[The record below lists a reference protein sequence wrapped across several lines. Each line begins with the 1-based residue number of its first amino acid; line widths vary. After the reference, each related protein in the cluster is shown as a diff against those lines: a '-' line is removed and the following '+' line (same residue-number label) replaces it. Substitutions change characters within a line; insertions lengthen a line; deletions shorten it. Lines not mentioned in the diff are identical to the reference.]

1 MRQNLPVFNQEYL
14 FPEGE
19 TLVSAT
25 DLKGRITYCNP
36 AFVRVSGFAREELLG
51 QPHNIIRH
59 PDMPSEAFRDLWATI
74 QSGEPWSAL
83 VKNRRKDGSYYWVM
97 ANVTPIIEH
106 GRVNGYMSVRT
117 RPSREEVQEAEEL
130 YARMRAE
137 QAEDRVRTVLRQGHV
152 VQHSLLGRVRSVLAV
167 SLSAWVKFTP
177 VLVGLVSAAAGL
189 AAGGALGSPAG
200 YAVLAGAA
208 AIGAAAG
215 WGLRA
220 RVVQPLR
227 TMLEAANRMA
237 AGDLSQRLD
246 INRRD
251 EVGRLQ
257 QALSQLN
264 VNLQAVVGDVRQ
276 EVEGI
281 HLASAEIAA
290 GNLDLSGR
298 TETQAGQLQQ
308 TATSLEQIT
317 GNVHQSAEAARQ
329 AAQAAAETTS
339 MAERGQQAVRE
350 AVAHMDEIARAS
362 GRISE
367 IIGVIDGI
375 SFQTNLLA
383 LNAAVEA
390 ARAGEQGKG
399 FAVVAGEVRALAQRT
414 QVAAGE
420 IKKLIDDTAAKVAQG
435 STLVQQNGELMQAT
449 LAAVQ
454 RVNDL
459 IRNISEASQEQ
470 SRGLTDINQSV
481 GTLDDLTQQNAAM
494 VEQLSAAAASLRN
507 QAEVVADAVR
517 IFRLTVSPAAT

>member
-1 MRQNLPVFNQEYL
+1 MRQNLPVTAEEFIY
-14 FPEGE
+14 PEGE
-19 TLVSAT
+19 TLVSTT

-36 AFVRVSGFAREELLG
+36 AFVRVSGYAREELIG
-51 QPHNIIRH
+51 QPHNLIRH
-59 PDMPSEAFRDLWATI
+59 PDMPPEAYRDLWATI
-74 QSGEPWSAL
+74 QSGRPWSAM
-83 VKNRRKDGSYYWVM
+83 VKNRRKDGGFYWVM
-97 ANVTPIIEH
+97 ANVTPVVEG

-117 RPSREEVQEAEEL
+117 RPTRAQVASAEQL
-130 YARMRAE
+130 YARMRGERA
-137 QAEDRVRTVLRQGHV
+137 AGRLLTVLRQGRV
-152 VQHSLLGRVRSVLAV
+152 VRATWAGRLREAMTLSLGSWALLLPTAGALA
-167 SLSAWVKFTP
+167 
-177 VLVGLVSAAAGL
+177 SAAAGL
-189 AAGGALGSPAG
+189 WAGGRLDASPMS
-200 YAVLAGAA
+200 LATLA
-208 AIGAAAG
+208 AAAG
-215 WGLRA
+215 VGAGLGLVLRHKLV
-220 RVVQPLR
+220 RPLAA
-227 TMLEAANRMA
+227 LVAAANRMA
-237 AGDLSQRLD
+237 AGDLSQRQSAL
-246 INRRD
+246 RRD
-251 EVGRLQ
+251 EIGQLQ

-281 HLASAEIAA
+281 HHASAEIAA

-298 TETQAGQLQQ
+298 TETQASNLQQ

-317 GNVHQSAEAARQ
+317 GNVHHSADAARQ

-339 MAERGQQAVRE
+339 MAERGRVAVRD

-362 GRISE
+362 GRIAE

-414 QVAAGE
+414 QGAARE

-435 STLVQQNGELMQAT
+435 STLVQQNGEMMQST

-459 IRNISEASQEQ
+459 VRHISDASQEQ
-470 SRGLTDINQSV
+470 SVGLTQINQSV

-494 VEQLSAAAASLRN
+494 VEQLSAAASSLRS
-507 QAEVVADAVR
+507 QAEVVADSVR
-517 IFRLTVSPAAT
+517 IFRVAAA